1 MKFKESLKFIEIEIF
16 SYCNRKCWFCPNSF
30 VDRISHNHLMPEE
43 KYLEILRQ
51 LKDIDYSGEIA
62 YSRYNEPTAFR
73 DLFIERIQQAREY
86 LPDAK
91 LRTNTNGDYMTK
103 DYIEELE
110 SVGFNELFI
119 QQYLGNN
126 ERYNHD
132 KARKRMLRKIK
143 KLDIPSELIVDIDD
157 HKIEYDLSY
166 KDMTVH
172 IRARNFEHDGSSRG
186 DSVDL
191 ATDYTRTKR
200 CMKPFDSMYVDY
212 NGSVMICCNLRS
224 DVKGH
229 EIGLMGNAFDDK
241 LDDIFLGD
249 KYKPW
254 RDHHLEDGPKEGVC
268 KSCKIGVG
276 ETIEEYKEVYS

>member
-200 CMKPFDSMYVDY
+200 CMKPFDSIYVDY

-241 LDDIFLGD
+241 LNDIFLDD

-276 ETIEEYKEVYS
+276 ETIEEYKEVYT